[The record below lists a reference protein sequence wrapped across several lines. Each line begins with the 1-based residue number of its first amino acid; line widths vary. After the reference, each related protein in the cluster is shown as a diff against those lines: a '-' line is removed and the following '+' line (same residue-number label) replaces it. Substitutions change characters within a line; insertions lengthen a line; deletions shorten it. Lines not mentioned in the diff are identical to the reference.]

1 MEPGRFRHRVTIQNS
16 LQIRTPSGQPK
27 NEWHDVA
34 VGCPAEVK
42 AISGRE
48 LLTSGAEKAEATIRV
63 WMRFRADITAGSRL
77 ICTNGPLKGMV
88 LDVSGPPVPNS
99 NGTRLEILCK
109 QGVKT

>member
-16 LQIRTPSGQPK
+16 RQIRSPSGQPEE
-27 NEWHDVA
+27 EWFDLAIKV
-34 VGCPAEVK
+34 PAEVK

-48 LLTSGAEKAEATIRV
+48 ILSSGAEKAEATIRV
-63 WMRFRADITAGSRL
+63 WMRYRCDITASSRL
-77 ICTNGPLKGMV
+77 ICTSGPMKGFV

-99 NGTRLEILCK
+99 TGTRLEILCK